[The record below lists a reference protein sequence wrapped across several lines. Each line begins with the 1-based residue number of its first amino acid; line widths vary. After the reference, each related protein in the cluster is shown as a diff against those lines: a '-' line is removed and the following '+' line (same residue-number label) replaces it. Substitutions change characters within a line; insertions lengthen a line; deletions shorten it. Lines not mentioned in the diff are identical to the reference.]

1 MSSKTSSTVS
11 DESVLMTIFEFCEN
25 PALEEKAN
33 VVKQHKKINVFIMFI
48 NVLPISHKEI
58 VKFRFH
64 KFTFWLVNYLINQAG
79 GGVLNCPG
87 LSSIPHFF
95 LWLLHNDFSSFF
107 FKFCFVSVFYYV
119 KNVFQFLMFIKYSIK
134 FKFSSFFIMDFY
146 VNVIPS

>member
-1 MSSKTSSTVS
+1 M
-11 DESVLMTIFEFCEN
+11 
-25 PALEEKAN
+25 
-33 VVKQHKKINVFIMFI
+33 
-48 NVLPISHKEI
+48 LPISHKEI

-119 KNVFQFLMFIKYSIK
+119 KNVFQFLMFINTPLNSSSAAFSLWISMSMLYHLESCLTMS
-134 FKFSSFFIMDFY
+134 FKGLFLKSKESFFPRY
-146 VNVIPS
+146 LVINIYM